1 MAQAAHPKDL
11 HEASPLL
18 KAPAAAFLGQLPPT
32 PEGSLPWPPRDQAPS
47 AALPSLRPAISA
59 RHWGPRTHLGPP
71 AGQNYWTSERHGQ
84 VQLRLEKN
92 SLDYEAPLTVHD
104 MVMDTAIK
112 YADYIAL
119 GSKHRNGWHTLTY
132 IEYYEQCRRAAK
144 AFLKLGLERFHSVG
158 IMGFNS
164 AEWAIASIGA
174 IMAGGFSVGI
184 LSTTSPK
191 ACQVIAEN
199 TDMDIFV
206 VDNDRQLQKVT
217 QIQSYLKHLKGIVQY
232 KDELQVEQE
241 NLYSWKE
248 FLNLAG
254 DISDEKLDRVID
266 SQKPN
271 QCCTLVY
278 SMGSTSL
285 SKIVMLSHDNITWT
299 TAATVQSLC
308 YKCPPEGQ
316 EVLVSYLPLSYIKA
330 QIFDMW
336 VAILVAGTLYFA
348 PPEAGRV
355 GMIPR
360 PPGAGFLMDMLQ
372 EVQPTTFYGTPWIW
386 ERMLDNLKT
395 SQLDSSTFRRKLD
408 CWAMKLGLNT
418 NKKRMFEQV
427 HPPLCF
433 RLAKMLTFNRAR
445 KFLGLSHCEQFF
457 NIGLGLPTATLDF
470 FLSLNIPIFEVY
482 GLSEGTGIHTLSSH
496 QAFRLPSCGKGL
508 PNTHTKVKKENEKCI
523 GNICIWGRNI
533 FMGYLNDKE
542 GTQKM
547 MDCYG
552 WMNTR
557 DLGCLDVNGFLYV
570 LGNVKDLITLSS
582 GEKINPR
589 PIEERVKM
597 QIPIVRHVMVVGQD
611 APYLCALLTLKC
623 QINSETGEPRTALT
637 SEAVAFCR
645 KLKSQSTRLTDI
657 LHKRDPVVME
667 FISQGIKAVN
677 AGAPSESARIIKW
690 AILDTDFSV
699 GGGELGITERLKR
712 VAVAKMYQAE
722 INDFYEDF
730 G

>member
-1 MAQAAHPKDL
+1 
-11 HEASPLL
+11 
-18 KAPAAAFLGQLPPT
+18 PA
-32 PEGSLPWPPRDQAPS
+32 
-47 AALPSLRPAISA
+47 
-59 RHWGPRTHLGPP
+59 
-71 AGQNYWTSERHGQ
+71 
-84 VQLRLEKN
+84 N
-92 SLDYEAPLTVHD
+92 SYT
-104 MVMDTAIK
+104 
-112 YADYIAL
+112 
-119 GSKHRNGWHTLTY
+119 
-132 IEYYEQCRRAAK
+132 
-144 AFLKLGLERFHSVG
+144 
-158 IMGFNS
+158 
-164 AEWAIASIGA
+164 
-174 IMAGGFSVGI
+174 
-184 LSTTSPK
+184 
-191 ACQVIAEN
+191 
-199 TDMDIFV
+199 
-206 VDNDRQLQKVT
+206 
-217 QIQSYLKHLKGIVQY
+217 
-232 KDELQVEQE
+232 
-241 NLYSWKE
+241 WKE

-278 SMGSTSL
+278 TMGSTNL

-348 PPEAGRV
+348 PPEAGR
-355 GMIPR
+355 
-360 PPGAGFLMDMLQ
+360 GFLMDMLQ

-395 SQLDSSTFRRKLD
+395 SQLDSSPFRRKLD
-408 CWAMKLGLNT
+408 CWAMKLGFPWVCFSR
-418 NKKRMFEQV
+418 KV

-457 NIGLGLPTATLDF
+457 NIGPGLPTATLDF
-470 FLSLNIPIFEVY
+470 FLSLNIPIFELY

-508 PNTHTKVKKENEKCI
+508 PNTHTKVKENEKCI

-552 WMNTR
+552 WMNTG

-570 LGNVKDLITLSS
+570 LGNVKGEAGS

-597 QIPIVRHVMVVGQD
+597 HIPIVRHVMVVGQD
-611 APYLCALLTLKC
+611 APYLCALLTLKVPW
-623 QINSETGEPRTALT
+623 TVWDALT

-657 LHKRDPVVME
+657 LHKHDPVVME

-677 AGAPSESARIIKW
+677 AEAPSESARIIKW

-722 INDFYEDF
+722 IDDFYKDF

>member
-1 MAQAAHPKDL
+1 M
-11 HEASPLL
+11 ETRSSSW
-18 KAPAAAFLGQLPPT
+18 PAL
-32 PEGSLPWPPRDQAPS
+32 EVSCCVPW
-47 AALPSLRPAISA
+47 
-59 RHWGPRTHLGPP
+59 
-71 AGQNYWTSERHGQ
+71 
-84 VQLRLEKN
+84 
-92 SLDYEAPLTVHD
+92 
-104 MVMDTAIK
+104 
-112 YADYIAL
+112 
-119 GSKHRNGWHTLTY
+119 
-132 IEYYEQCRRAAK
+132 
-144 AFLKLGLERFHSVG
+144 
-158 IMGFNS
+158 
-164 AEWAIASIGA
+164 
-174 IMAGGFSVGI
+174 AGGHEITLAVS
-184 LSTTSPK
+184 
-191 ACQVIAEN
+191 
-199 TDMDIFV
+199 
-206 VDNDRQLQKVT
+206 LQP
-217 QIQSYLKHLKGIVQY
+217 
-232 KDELQVEQE
+232 
-241 NLYSWKE
+241 W
-248 FLNLAG
+248 
-254 DISDEKLDRVID
+254 
-266 SQKPN
+266 
-271 QCCTLVY
+271 
-278 SMGSTSL
+278 
-285 SKIVMLSHDNITWT
+285 
-299 TAATVQSLC
+299 LC
-308 YKCPPEGQ
+308 
-316 EVLVSYLPLSYIKA
+316 
-330 QIFDMW
+330 
-336 VAILVAGTLYFA
+336 
-348 PPEAGRV
+348 
-355 GMIPR
+355 
-360 PPGAGFLMDMLQ
+360 
-372 EVQPTTFYGTPWIW
+372 
-386 ERMLDNLKT
+386 
-395 SQLDSSTFRRKLD
+395 
-408 CWAMKLGLNT
+408 
-418 NKKRMFEQV
+418 
-427 HPPLCF
+427 
-433 RLAKMLTFNRAR
+433 
-445 KFLGLSHCEQFF
+445 
-457 NIGLGLPTATLDF
+457 
-470 FLSLNIPIFEVY
+470 
-482 GLSEGTGIHTLSSH
+482 
-496 QAFRLPSCGKGL
+496 AFCGKGL